1 MIQFLNSTGN
11 LRAWNNLMYD
21 VYSILTIT
29 NYTLAGEENMNK
41 NLRGKTRL
49 RISVFQIPCTL
60 EGRSFINNVSKLT
73 IQNLGNSDLYRLC

>member
-41 NLRGKTRL
+41 NLSALK
-49 RISVFQIPCTL
+49 
-60 EGRSFINNVSKLT
+60 N
-73 IQNLGNSDLYRLC
+73 